1 MTELIKVKLGM
12 IAVMVGI
19 VGCGFAVGGVEAAE
33 TVKDWITVLGVAA
46 TSLMTMQLGVWM
58 INDEV

>member
-19 VGCGFAVGGVEAAE
+19 VGCGFACGGAEAAE
-33 TVKDWITVLGVAA
+33 TLKDWITVLGVAV
-46 TSLMTMQLGVWM
+46 TSLMTLQLGVWM